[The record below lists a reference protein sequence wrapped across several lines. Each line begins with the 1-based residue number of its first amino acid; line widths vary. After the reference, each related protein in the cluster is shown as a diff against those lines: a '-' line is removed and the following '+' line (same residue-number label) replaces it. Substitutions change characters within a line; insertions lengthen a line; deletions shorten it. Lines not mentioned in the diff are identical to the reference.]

1 MVTIKNGNNIHV
13 VTEGAYKEIF
23 SRLGYEIISGKE
35 EVSIETPIDM
45 DDNDMDDNTM
55 SEEEMN
61 FILGVE
67 EKPIS
72 QWSKAEVKK
81 YAELKRIDITGTKNV
96 NEAKAIIK
104 EFLG

>member
-1 MVTIKNGNNIHV
+1 MVTIKNGDNIHV

-35 EVSIETPIDM
+35 EVSIETPI
-45 DDNDMDDNTM
+45 DMDDNTM

>member
-1 MVTIKNGNNIHV
+1 MVTIKNGDNIHV
-13 VTEGAYKEIF
+13 VTKGAYKEIF
-23 SRLGYEIISGKE
+23 SRLGYEIISGEE
-35 EVSIETPIDM
+35 EVSIETPIDV
-45 DDNDMDDNTM
+45 DDNAM
-55 SEEEMN
+55 SEEEME
-61 FILGVE
+61 FIISVE

-96 NEAKAIIK
+96 NEAKEIIK

>member
-23 SRLGYEIISGKE
+23 SRLGYEVISGKE

-45 DDNDMDDNTM
+45 DDNTM
-55 SEEEMN
+55 SEEEIN

-72 QWSKAEVKK
+72 QWSKTEVKK

>member
-1 MVTIKNGNNIHV
+1 MVTIKNGNNVHV

-23 SRLGYEIISGKE
+23 SKLGYEIISGKE
-35 EVSIETPIDM
+35 EVSIETPIDV
-45 DDNDMDDNTM
+45 DDNAM
-55 SEEEMN
+55 SEEDEE

-72 QWSKAEVKK
+72 QWSKTEVKK

-104 EFLG
+104 DFLG

>member
-1 MVTIKNGNNIHV
+1 MVTIKNGDNIHV

-35 EVSIETPIDM
+35 EVSIETPIDV
-45 DDNDMDDNTM
+45 DDNTM
-55 SEEEMN
+55 SEEEME

-81 YAELKRIDITGTKNV
+81 YAELKHIDITGTKNV

>member
-1 MVTIKNGNNIHV
+1 MVTIKNGDNIHV

-23 SRLGYEIISGKE
+23 SRLGYEVISGKE

-45 DDNDMDDNTM
+45 DDNIM

>member
-45 DDNDMDDNTM
+45 DDNTM
-55 SEEEMN
+55 SEEEMD

-72 QWSKAEVKK
+72 QWSKVEVKK

>member
-35 EVSIETPIDM
+35 EVSIETPI
-45 DDNDMDDNTM
+45 DMDDNTM

>member
-1 MVTIKNGNNIHV
+1 MVTIKNGDNIHV

-23 SRLGYEIISGKE
+23 SRLGYEIVSDKE
-35 EVSIETPIDM
+35 EVSIETPIDV
-45 DDNDMDDNTM
+45 DDNTM
-55 SEEEMN
+55 SEEDME
-61 FILGVE
+61 FILGIE

-72 QWSKAEVKK
+72 QWSKTEVKK

-96 NEAKAIIK
+96 NEAKEIIK

>member
-23 SRLGYEIISGKE
+23 SRLGYEIISDKE
-35 EVSIETPIDM
+35 EVSIETPIDV
-45 DDNDMDDNTM
+45 DDNTM
-55 SEEEMN
+55 SEEDIE
-61 FILGVE
+61 FILGIE

-72 QWSKAEVKK
+72 QWSKTEVKK
-81 YAELKRIDITGTKNV
+81 NAELKRIDITGTKNV

>member
-1 MVTIKNGNNIHV
+1 MVTIKNGDNIHV

-23 SRLGYEIISGKE
+23 SRLGYEIISDKE
-35 EVSIETPIDM
+35 EVSIETPIDV
-45 DDNDMDDNTM
+45 DDNAM
-55 SEEEMN
+55 SEEDIE

-72 QWSKAEVKK
+72 QWSKTEVKK

>member
-1 MVTIKNGNNIHV
+1 MVTIKNGDNIHV

-23 SRLGYEIISGKE
+23 SRLGYEIVSDKE
-35 EVSIETPIDM
+35 EVSIETPIDV
-45 DDNDMDDNTM
+45 DDNAM
-55 SEEEMN
+55 SEEDME

-72 QWSKAEVKK
+72 QWSKTEVKK

>member
-23 SRLGYEIISGKE
+23 SRLGYEIISDKE
-35 EVSIETPIDM
+35 EISIETPIDV
-45 DDNDMDDNTM
+45 DDNTM
-55 SEEEMN
+55 SEEDME

-72 QWSKAEVKK
+72 QWSKTEVKK
-81 YAELKRIDITGTKNV
+81 YAELKCIDITGTKNV

>member
-1 MVTIKNGNNIHV
+1 MVTIKNGNNVHV

-23 SRLGYEIISGKE
+23 SRLGYEIISDKE
-35 EVSIETPIDM
+35 EVSIETPIDV
-45 DDNDMDDNTM
+45 DDNTM
-55 SEEEMN
+55 SEEDIE

-72 QWSKAEVKK
+72 QWSKTEVKK

>member
-35 EVSIETPIDM
+35 EVSIETPIDV
-45 DDNDMDDNTM
+45 DDNAM
-55 SEEEMN
+55 SEEDME

-72 QWSKAEVKK
+72 QWSKTEVKK

-104 EFLG
+104 DFLG

>member
-1 MVTIKNGNNIHV
+1 MVTIKNGDNIHV

-23 SRLGYEIISGKE
+23 SRLGYEIISSKE
-35 EVSIETPIDM
+35 EVSIETPIDV
-45 DDNDMDDNTM
+45 DDNTM
-55 SEEEMN
+55 SEEDMD
-61 FILGVE
+61 FILGIE

-72 QWSKAEVKK
+72 QWSKTEVKK

>member
-1 MVTIKNGNNIHV
+1 MVTIKNGDNIHV

-23 SRLGYEIISGKE
+23 SKLGYEIISGKE
-35 EVSIETPIDM
+35 EVSIETPIDV
-45 DDNDMDDNTM
+45 DDNAM
-55 SEEEMN
+55 SEEDME

-72 QWSKAEVKK
+72 QWSKTEVKK
-81 YAELKRIDITGTKNV
+81 YAELKRIDIIGTKNV

-104 EFLG
+104 EYLG

>member
-1 MVTIKNGNNIHV
+1 MVTIKNGNNVHV

-23 SRLGYEIISGKE
+23 SRLGYEIISDKE
-35 EVSIETPIDM
+35 EVSIETPIDV
-45 DDNDMDDNTM
+45 DDNAM
-55 SEEEMN
+55 SEEDIE

-72 QWSKAEVKK
+72 QWSKTEVKK

>member
-1 MVTIKNGNNIHV
+1 MVTIKNGKNIHV
-13 VTEGAYKEIF
+13 VTEGAYEGIF

-35 EVSIETPIDM
+35 EVSLETPIDM
-45 DDNDMDDNTM
+45 DENTM
-55 SEEEMN
+55 SEEDME
-61 FILGVE
+61 FILGIE

-96 NEAKAIIK
+96 NEAKEIIK

>member
-23 SRLGYEIISGKE
+23 SKLGYEIISGKE
-35 EVSIETPIDM
+35 EVSIETPINV
-45 DDNDMDDNTM
+45 DDNAM
-55 SEEEMN
+55 SEEDEE

-72 QWSKAEVKK
+72 QWSKTEVKK

-104 EFLG
+104 EYLG

>member
-35 EVSIETPIDM
+35 EVSIETPI
-45 DDNDMDDNTM
+45 DMDDNTM

-104 EFLG
+104 EFLE

>member
-1 MVTIKNGNNIHV
+1 MVTIKNGDNIHV

-45 DDNDMDDNTM
+45 DDNTM

-72 QWSKAEVKK
+72 QWSKNEVKK
-81 YAELKRIDITGTKNV
+81 YAELKHIDITGTKNV
-96 NEAKAIIK
+96 NEAKEIIK

>member
-1 MVTIKNGNNIHV
+1 MVTIKNGDNIHV

-23 SRLGYEIISGKE
+23 SKLGYEIISGKE
-35 EVSIETPIDM
+35 EVSIETPIDV
-45 DDNDMDDNTM
+45 DDNAM
-55 SEEEMN
+55 SEEEME

-72 QWSKAEVKK
+72 QWSKTEVKK

>member
-35 EVSIETPIDM
+35 EVSIETPDI
-45 DDNDMDDNTM
+45 NV
-55 SEEEMN
+55 EEEN
-61 FILGVE
+61 TLTEEELEFVLGLE

-72 QWSKAEVKK
+72 QWSKTEVKK
-81 YAELKRIDITGTKNV
+81 YADLKRIDITGTKNV

-104 EFLG
+104 DFLG

>member
-1 MVTIKNGNNIHV
+1 MVTIKNGDNIHV

-23 SRLGYEIISGKE
+23 SRLGYEIVSDKE
-35 EVSIETPIDM
+35 EVSIETPIDV
-45 DDNDMDDNTM
+45 DDNTM
-55 SEEEMN
+55 SEEEME

-72 QWSKAEVKK
+72 QWSKTEVKK

>member
-35 EVSIETPIDM
+35 EVSIETPIDV
-45 DDNDMDDNTM
+45 DDNTM

-104 EFLG
+104 EFLE

>member
-45 DDNDMDDNTM
+45 DDNTM
-55 SEEEMN
+55 SEEEMD

-96 NEAKAIIK
+96 NEAKVIIK

>member
-23 SRLGYEIISGKE
+23 SKLGYEIISGKE

-45 DDNDMDDNTM
+45 DDNTM
-55 SEEEMN
+55 SEEEMD

-72 QWSKAEVKK
+72 QWSKTEVKK

>member
-1 MVTIKNGNNIHV
+1 MVTIKNGNNVHV

-23 SRLGYEIISGKE
+23 SRLGYEIISDKE
-35 EVSIETPIDM
+35 EVSIETPIDV
-45 DDNDMDDNTM
+45 DDNTM
-55 SEEEMN
+55 SEEDIE
-61 FILGVE
+61 FILGIE

-72 QWSKAEVKK
+72 QWSKTEVKK

>member
-1 MVTIKNGNNIHV
+1 MVTIKNGNNLHV

-23 SRLGYEIISGKE
+23 SKLGYEIISGKE
-35 EVSIETPIDM
+35 EVSIETPIDV
-45 DDNDMDDNTM
+45 DDNAM
-55 SEEEMN
+55 SEEDEE

-72 QWSKAEVKK
+72 QWSKTEVKK

-104 EFLG
+104 EYLG

>member
-23 SRLGYEIISGKE
+23 SKLGYEIISGKE
-35 EVSIETPIDM
+35 EVSIETPIDV
-45 DDNDMDDNTM
+45 DDNAM
-55 SEEEMN
+55 SEEDEE

-72 QWSKAEVKK
+72 QWSKTEVKK

>member
-1 MVTIKNGNNIHV
+1 MVTIKNGDNIHV

-23 SRLGYEIISGKE
+23 SRLGYEIILGKE

-45 DDNDMDDNTM
+45 DDNTM
-55 SEEEMN
+55 SEEEMD

-72 QWSKAEVKK
+72 QWSKTEVKK

>member
-1 MVTIKNGNNIHV
+1 MVTIKNGDNIHV

-45 DDNDMDDNTM
+45 DDNTM

-72 QWSKAEVKK
+72 QWSKTEVKK

>member
-1 MVTIKNGNNIHV
+1 MVTIKNGDNIHV

-45 DDNDMDDNTM
+45 DDNTM
-55 SEEEMN
+55 SEKEMD

>member
-23 SRLGYEIISGKE
+23 SRLGYEVISGKE
-35 EVSIETPIDM
+35 EVSTETPI
-45 DDNDMDDNTM
+45 DMDDNTM
-55 SEEEMN
+55 SEEDME
-61 FILGVE
+61 FILGIE

-72 QWSKAEVKK
+72 QWSKTEVKK

>member
-1 MVTIKNGNNIHV
+1 MVTIKNGDNIHV

-23 SRLGYEIISGKE
+23 SRLGYEVISGKE

-45 DDNDMDDNTM
+45 DDNIMN
-55 SEEEMN
+55 EEEMN

>member
-23 SRLGYEIISGKE
+23 SKLGYEIISGKE
-35 EVSIETPIDM
+35 EVSVETPIDV
-45 DDNDMDDNTM
+45 DDNAM
-55 SEEEMN
+55 SEEDME

-72 QWSKAEVKK
+72 QWSKTEVKK

-96 NEAKAIIK
+96 NEAKEIIK
-104 EFLG
+104 DFLG